1 MVEFVVQNVKRYS
14 YRLSDLKIEVLDEE
28 FVVKTEEPQLIPV
41 GRSRVCFLDSVAQLR
56 VVYIVSR
63 SLIAVVLFSFL

>member
-41 GRSRVCFLDSVAQLR
+41 GRSRVNFVFRLIAQLC
-56 VVYIVSR
+56 VVCISSR
-63 SLIAVVLFSFL
+63 SLMSFFI

>member
-28 FVVKTEEPQLIPV
+28 FVVKTEDLN
-41 GRSRVCFLDSVAQLR
+41 
-56 VVYIVSR
+56 
-63 SLIAVVLFSFL
+63 

>member
-1 MVEFVVQNVKRYS
+1 MVEFFGQNVRSYS
-14 YRLSDLKIEVLDEE
+14 CRLCDLKFEVLDKE

-41 GRSRVCFLDSVAQLR
+41 GRSRVCFLDSIAQLR

-63 SLIAVVLFSFL
+63 NLIAVVLFSFL